1 MTASNQWLLEVV
13 STHLLMYPVHVIIYT
28 VQWVWNNL
36 WCNQQNC
43 LLCIVLIHRL
53 YALRFYNPQSQ
64 SIFFLIKMLK
74 IVLKKK
80 LKNPSNSINVS
91 MYPKLL
97 QICPR
102 WIQWN
107 ICTFL
112 RDQILKKK
120 LYRYIGASNLFTF
133 M

>member
-1 MTASNQWLLEVV
+1 MTASNQWLLEIV

-28 VQWVWNNL
+28 VQWVWNSL

-80 LKNPSNSINVS
+80 VKKSFKFNKCIHVSKVIANLPTMDTMEYMYIFKGSN
-91 MYPKLL
+91 
-97 QICPR
+97 
-102 WIQWN
+102 
-107 ICTFL
+107 F
-112 RDQILKKK
+112 KKK